1 MITLIIVMIVL
12 GVYMLRMFYNYK
24 EYKKYK
30 EGYELISKYIFKK
43 YDFLRFDKFILT
55 PVSTTEIIY
64 NSIYNDISE
73 NQSIHSCI
81 ANRKRYHNLMIRGL
95 ENEEKD
101 LKKQYKDGQ
110 ISLDEIQSLLNS
122 VLAAEIA

>member
-1 MITLIIVMIVL
+1 
-12 GVYMLRMFYNYK
+12 
-24 EYKKYK
+24 
-30 EGYELISKYIFKK
+30 
-43 YDFLRFDKFILT
+43 
-55 PVSTTEIIY
+55 
-64 NSIYNDISE
+64 
-73 NQSIHSCI
+73 
-81 ANRKRYHNLMIRGL
+81 MIRGL

>member
-55 PVSTTEIIY
+55 PVSTTEIIDF
-64 NSIYNDISE
+64 SQKTPAVS
-73 NQSIHSCI
+73 
-81 ANRKRYHNLMIRGL
+81 
-95 ENEEKD
+95 
-101 LKKQYKDGQ
+101 
-110 ISLDEIQSLLNS
+110 
-122 VLAAEIA
+122 